1 MKLCVKMT
9 FVVGTQKDFLRAYVL
24 KHATKLEVEGTAQ
37 IAKPNRAV
45 IIACGKKDNV
55 DDFIDVIHK
64 GSTKYSLDQIEME
77 PFVKIRDYRGIFRV
91 IE

>member
-9 FVVGTQKDFLRAYVL
+9 LVVGAQKNFLRTYVL

-37 IAKPNRAV
+37 IADQNKAV
-45 IIACGKKDNV
+45 IIACGKKDKV
-55 DDFIDVIHK
+55 DDFVDLIYK
-64 GSTKYSLDQIEME
+64 GSTKYNLDQIEME
-77 PFVKIRDYRGIFRV
+77 PFVKIRDYRGVFRV

>member
-9 FVVGTQKDFLRAYVL
+9 FMVGTQKDFLRAYVL
-24 KHATKLEVEGTAQ
+24 KYATKLEVEGTAQ
-37 IAKPNRAV
+37 IAEENKAV

-55 DDFIDVIHK
+55 DDFVDVIYK
-64 GSTKYSLDQIEME
+64 GSSKYNLDAIEME
-77 PFVKIRDYRGIFRV
+77 PFVKMRDYRGVFRV